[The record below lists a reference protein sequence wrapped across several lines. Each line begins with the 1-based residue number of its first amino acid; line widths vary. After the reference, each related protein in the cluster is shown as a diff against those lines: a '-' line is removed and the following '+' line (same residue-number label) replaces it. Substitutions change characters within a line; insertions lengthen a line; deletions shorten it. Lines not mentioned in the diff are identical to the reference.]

1 MIILNKIVSFIRDGI
16 TKIREG
22 CVDAQEKAVEAK
34 RAECQEFMNVVD
46 GAFGEYRD
54 PNRCSYKLSELMVL
68 VLLAKAAGKVT
79 IEDINV
85 WINEHT
91 YELAQLHTNLSVTPS
106 TSTIGRFMRNLDP
119 AMLQTTF
126 SETSIEEY
134 TRRRKENGTYET
146 DDPLEKDV
154 IAFDGQNIR
163 STQLLKKQQDEEG
176 PLRRETGFNVVSLT
190 SKNEKMAISQRICT
204 KKNQEVR
211 AAFDMLTDEEID
223 ISGTILTADALNTRP
238 IIAQIAR
245 QKHADWLLNVKYN
258 ESTNLLDREQITEV
272 FTKVRLALRDE
283 PNTFNDKDVI
293 VADFT
298 DIEGGQY
305 IQKRI
310 IILPASRFRDVKNL
324 SLYPDVAYFALIIT
338 SSTLLRCEGVSCSD
352 ESIFMTSLRN
362 TYGNTP
368 EGKKKFAQALIRAKK
383 GEWNIETFHQFLDHD
398 FDQDNR
404 CVKSTA
410 SASNLT
416 ILNKIVLNIL
426 LKEREEINS
435 YRSENSRVSL
445 QHVMISCDSNLSYA
459 FDLLVS
465 NHIWKIDETLS
476 AEEELVN
483 HMTSNVEQLELD
495 EYEELMQSNTYLSS
509 EDHNYPQA
517 RSKKQEDEE
526 TLKQLQQPDML
537 MDAPLDIYAHS
548 LKRRRRHAVE
558 SQRTA

>member
-91 YELAQLHTNLSVTPS
+91 YELAQLHTNLSGTPS

-119 AMLQTTF
+119 AMLQKTF

-245 QKHADWLLNVKYN
+245 QKHADWLLNAKYN

-517 RSKKQEDEE
+517 RSKEQEDEE

-537 MDAPLDIYAHS
+537 MDAPLDIYTHS

>member
-91 YELAQLHTNLSVTPS
+91 YELAQLHTNLSGTPS

-119 AMLQTTF
+119 AMLQKTF

-517 RSKKQEDEE
+517 RSKEQEDEE

-537 MDAPLDIYAHS
+537 MDAPLDIYTHS